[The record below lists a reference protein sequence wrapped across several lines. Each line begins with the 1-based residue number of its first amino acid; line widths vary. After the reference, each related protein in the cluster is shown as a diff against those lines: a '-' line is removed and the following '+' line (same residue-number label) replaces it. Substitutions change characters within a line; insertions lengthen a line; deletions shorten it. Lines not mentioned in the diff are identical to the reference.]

1 MKNLGFILKYKFFN
15 AFREIFVHHYN
26 SLDFR
31 AKIFALMIAANQNP
45 KVENFI
51 LVKEIADKI
60 YKDDED
66 RANLLMLTTKEFVN
80 RVLHSHTYTS
90 DKLIDSIINNLKH
103 VPRYAKKIDIEAL
116 SRFLDL
122 SEDEDTFA
130 YQKNI
135 LEFLQK
141 LKAETL
147 KQNIVET
154 SSTEF
159 GSKEKEANKLP
170 T

>member
-1 MKNLGFILKYKFFN
+1 MKKIGFRLKHKFFN

-31 AKIFALMIAANQNP
+31 AKVLALMITANEQP

-51 LVKEIADKI
+51 LVKELAKEI

-66 RANLLMLTTKEFVN
+66 RANLLMLTTKELVDK
-80 RVLHSHTYTS
+80 VLTAHTLSS
-90 DKLIDSIINNLKH
+90 DKLVESIVNNVKL

-116 SRFLDL
+116 SRFLEL
-122 SEDEDTFA
+122 SEDEDTLA

-135 LEFLQK
+135 LEFLEN
-141 LKAETL
+141 LKKETL
-147 KQNIVET
+147 
-154 SSTEF
+154 
-159 GSKEKEANKLP
+159 GEKAA
-170 T
+170 

>member
-1 MKNLGFILKYKFFN
+1 MKKLGFRLKHKFFN

-31 AKIFALMIAANQNP
+31 AKVLALMITANEHP

-51 LVKEIADKI
+51 LVKEIAKEI

-66 RANLLMLTTKEFVN
+66 RTNLLMLTTKELVD
-80 RVLHSHTYTS
+80 RVLTHHTLSS
-90 DKLIDSIINNLKH
+90 DKLVESIVNNVKL

-116 SRFLDL
+116 SRFLEL
-122 SEDEDTFA
+122 SEDEDTLA

-135 LEFLQK
+135 LEFLEN
-141 LKAETL
+141 LKRETL
-147 KQNIVET
+147 
-154 SSTEF
+154 
-159 GSKEKEANKLP
+159 GEKAA
-170 T
+170 

>member
-1 MKNLGFILKYKFFN
+1 MFDVKLKCYNTFMKKIGFRLKHKFFN

-31 AKIFALMIAANQNP
+31 AKVLALMISANEHP

-51 LVKEIADKI
+51 LVKEIANEI

-66 RANLLMLTTKEFVN
+66 RANLLMLTTKELVD
-80 RVLHSHTYTS
+80 RVLTKHTLSS
-90 DKLIDSIINNLKH
+90 DKLVESIVNNVKL

-116 SRFLDL
+116 SRFLEL
-122 SEDEDTFA
+122 SEDEDTLA

-135 LEFLQK
+135 LEFLEN
-141 LKAETL
+141 LKKETL
-147 KQNIVET
+147 E
-154 SSTEF
+154 EDR
-159 GSKEKEANKLP
+159 
-170 T
+170 

>member
-1 MKNLGFILKYKFFN
+1 MKKLSFQLKHKFFN

-31 AKIFALMIAANQNP
+31 AKILALMITANEHP

-51 LVKEIADKI
+51 LVKKMAQEI

-66 RANLLMLTTKEFVN
+66 RANLLMLTTKELVDKI
-80 RVLHSHTYTS
+80 LTQHTLSS
-90 DKLIDSIINNLKH
+90 DKLVESILKSVKL
-103 VPRYAKKIDIEAL
+103 VPRYAKKIDTEKLAA
-116 SRFLDL
+116 FLDL
-122 SEDEDTFA
+122 SEDEDTLA

-135 LEFLQK
+135 LEFLEN
-141 LKAETL
+141 LKKDTL
-147 KQNIVET
+147 
-154 SSTEF
+154 
-159 GSKEKEANKLP
+159 GEA

>member
-1 MKNLGFILKYKFFN
+1 MKKFSFQLKHKFFN

-31 AKIFALMIAANQNP
+31 AKILALMITANEHP

-51 LVKEIADKI
+51 LVKKMAQEI

-66 RANLLMLTTKEFVN
+66 RANLLMLTTKELVDKI
-80 RVLHSHTYTS
+80 LTQHTLSS
-90 DKLIDSIINNLKH
+90 DKLVESILKSVKL
-103 VPRYAKKIDIEAL
+103 VPRYAKKIDTEKLAA
-116 SRFLDL
+116 FLDL
-122 SEDEDTFA
+122 SEDEDTLA

-135 LEFLQK
+135 LEFLEN
-141 LKAETL
+141 LKKDTL
-147 KQNIVET
+147 
-154 SSTEF
+154 
-159 GSKEKEANKLP
+159 GEA